1 MCVCVEISPRT
12 PPFSPRA
19 RLLLPPALPA
29 ASSPCLA
36 LATSMA
42 LDHDQP
48 VKVRPDLLSPRAPT
62 FYRRAAACYG
72 FTGAPSSWACQ
83 PDAVSVGALLKVS
96 RCLAPTGRW
105 RTSVPLYNNELTK
118 ADCFDFEHLSVVN
131 SQANTKKSNTNLW
144 PFQSQTLYVVNPPL

>member
-62 FYRRAAACYG
+62 SYRRAAACYG
-72 FTGAPSSWACQ
+72 FTGAPSSACQ
-83 PDAVSVGALLKVS
+83 PGVVSVERYKKFPDVWPQLGVD
-96 RCLAPTGRW
+96 
-105 RTSVPLYNNELTK
+105 E
-118 ADCFDFEHLSVVN
+118 
-131 SQANTKKSNTNLW
+131 QASHYITIN
-144 PFQSQTLYVVNPPL
+144 